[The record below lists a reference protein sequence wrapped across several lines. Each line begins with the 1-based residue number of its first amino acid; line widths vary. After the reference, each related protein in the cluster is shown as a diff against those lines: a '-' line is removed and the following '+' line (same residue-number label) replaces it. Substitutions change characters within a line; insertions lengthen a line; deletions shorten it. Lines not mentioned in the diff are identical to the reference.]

1 MRHAIVAL
9 LLLAALYPMMT
20 QTTLDEPVV
29 WMSETGGVDVIGEV
43 EPNNA
48 NTSGQEVYP
57 GDVVRGAVDM
67 WDDKHDW
74 YSVWVEPGQT
84 LLLTLSHASGDGV
97 SMSVWDEENTHY
109 GTSNPGKTRDT
120 MFLNEEQ
127 TSVGGVYSVSVNAT
141 MTEAGGGAYV
151 LEIDAGYNVKWYSP
165 AAGWYVAADTYDAK
179 GNIMYTSELSS
190 YQFANAA
197 STNDQSA
204 PVWTNGDF
212 WNFSISMPS
221 MMGVSYDEYHQ
232 MTVTG
237 VDTVSGK
244 ECYRVDI
251 AGKST
256 LEMSQMGMTTKTVDE
271 ETGEACFA
279 KDSLSLIHENI
290 THTSSMEM
298 SGGFGAM
305 SETSARSCTDEWGD
319 PDEDCDNVSD
329 DWDDCPGTAEGDE
342 VDAWGCSD
350 AQNGGGNNG
359 GGNNGGGNDDTDGD
373 GIPDSNDACPNEAA
387 TSENDANN
395 DGCPDDNGSGGNGN
409 GDGGDGAGSGTAD
422 ADGDGV
428 VDDDD
433 SCPGTAAGDSVD
445 FFGCSDAQNGGGNN
459 GGGNNGGGSGGG
471 DGGMGGGGNS
481 GGSIEDGCIP
491 MGVDQSTTMSMD
503 LTYANGMNEL
513 NFPLNEGTVWSEAAE
528 GTGKMSM
535 QVLMGGC
542 TILDVEFE
550 DSGALPLNYRHL
562 GTQSFDING
571 NALTANGI
579 QSFAGREGNND
590 WATPDF
596 TILPSV
602 PDTVAKYGLPF
613 AAWINAVG
621 FNEFSSPVDI
631 SATVN
636 AQNAPLMYD
645 NQQLTINETG
655 AVVVDTMN
663 LTSGDYELTITGT
676 QDGRDRSV
684 VVAFT
689 VDNTPDF
696 EIQTM
701 DPWIVLPGGVPW
713 VVPTPIFIEPVNGF
727 GADVSLSAVVP
738 EGVSAELD
746 FAQGSAPFMAVL
758 TLTLAENLTEGD
770 YTVVISGTSGD
781 TVRSDEITFSI
792 TSLPEFSLDIDNRE
806 QLLVE
811 GEMEISGAIDAHNG
825 LDLSMGGMLDIIV
838 EPYNQALIDSAIITW
853 GDIDANGDLTFSVVF
868 DVDESIPLHEYTI
881 QLNVVSLDGGIAHAA
896 SVAFVT
902 ESSTLDGTAVAA
914 DETVVVSGNTSQHD
928 GTNKA
933 VEDVG
938 TNEDGE
944 TANGETKDKDE
955 ASDTEDQSSNTVLI
969 AGSAI
974 GVLGIIIGIAV
985 VVLRGRSGD
994 AGKDFSSQLWADG
1007 AAQPVAQ
1014 QPVMQQPAMVAQP
1027 GVPMQPAQP
1036 VVQQPVMQQP
1046 VATQPVM
1053 TAPAPPAVATAPAPP
1068 AQPMTVADY
1077 TGLPPGGTYDQST
1090 GQTIYV
1096 QTDGVRWQ
1104 MMTDGSFNRIN

>member
-1 MRHAIVAL
+1 MGLYLDELKPCLGFMRHAIVAL
-9 LLLAALYPMMT
+9 LLLAALHPIMT
-20 QTTLDEPVV
+20 QTTLDEPVT
-29 WMSETGGVDVIGEV
+29 WMSEAGGVDVIGEV

-74 YSVWVEPGQT
+74 YSVWLEPGQT

-127 TSVGGVYSVSVNAT
+127 TNVGGVYSVSVNAT

-151 LEIDAGYNVKWYSP
+151 LEIDAGYNVEWYSP
-165 AAGWYVAADTYDAK
+165 SAGWYVAADTYDAK

-197 STNDQSA
+197 STDDQSA

-221 MMGVSYDEYHQ
+221 MFGVTYDEYHQ

-244 ECYRVDI
+244 ECYRVSI
-251 AGKST
+251 AGKAT
-256 LEMSQMGMTTKTVDE
+256 LEMDLMGMTTTTIDE

-279 KDSLSLIHENI
+279 KDTLSLVHENL

-298 SGGFGAM
+298 SGGFGSM
-305 SETSARSCTDEWGD
+305 SETSGREDCTDDWGD
-319 PDEDCDNVSD
+319 PDEDCDGVSD
-329 DWDDCPGTAEGDE
+329 DWDDCPGTADGDE
-342 VDAWGCSD
+342 VDGFGCSD
-350 AQNGGGNNG
+350 AQNGGGSG
-359 GGNNGGGNDDTDGD
+359 GGSDDTDGD
-373 GIPDSNDACPNEAA
+373 GIPDSNDNCPNEASTA
-387 TSENDANN
+387 ENDADS
-395 DGCPDDNGSGGNGN
+395 DGCPDDDGSGNG
-409 GDGGDGAGSGTAD
+409 GSGTAD

-428 VDDDD
+428 ADDDD
-433 SCPGTAAGDSVD
+433 SCPGTATGDSVD
-445 FFGCSDAQNGGGNN
+445 FFGCSDAQNGGGNGGGSGNGGGNN

-471 DGGMGGGGNS
+471 GTGS

-491 MGVDQSTTMSMD
+491 MGIDQSTTMTMD

-513 NFPLNEGTVWSEAAE
+513 NFPLSEGKVWSEAAE
-528 GTGKMSM
+528 GTGTLSM

-542 TILDVEFE
+542 TILDIEFE

-571 NALTANGI
+571 NTLTANGI

-596 TILPSV
+596 TVLPSV

-613 AAWINAVG
+613 AAWINVVG
-621 FNEFSSPVDI
+621 FNEFASPVDI

-684 VVAFT
+684 VVTFT

-738 EGVSAELD
+738 DGVSAELD

-758 TLTLAENLTEGD
+758 TLTLAQNLTEGD

-806 QLLVE
+806 QLLTE

-838 EPYNQALIDSAIITW
+838 EPYNQALIDSAVITW

-928 GTNKA
+928 GTDTA

-938 TNEDGE
+938 TDDDDE
-944 TANGETKDKDE
+944 TTNGETKDE
-955 ASDTEDQSSNTVLI
+955 EGASDTEDQSSNTMLI

-974 GVLGIIIGIAV
+974 GVLGIVIGIAV
-985 VVLRGRSGD
+985 VVLRGRSSD
-994 AGKDFSSQLWADG
+994 SGKDFSSQLWADG
-1007 AAQPVAQ
+1007 AGQPVAQ
-1014 QPVMQQPAMVAQP
+1014 QPVMQQP
-1027 GVPMQPAQP
+1027 
-1036 VVQQPVMQQP
+1036 VMQQP
-1046 VATQPVM
+1046 VAQQPAAPQPAM
-1053 TAPAPPAVATAPAPP
+1053 SAPAPPAAATAPAPP
-1068 AQPMTVADY
+1068 PQPMTVADY

>member
-9 LLLAALYPMMT
+9 LLLAALHPIMT
-20 QTTLDEPVV
+20 QTTLDEPVT
-29 WMSETGGVDVIGEV
+29 WMSEAGGVDVIGEV

-74 YSVWVEPGQT
+74 YSVWLEPGQT

-127 TSVGGVYSVSVNAT
+127 TNVGGVYSVSVNAT

-151 LEIDAGYNVKWYSP
+151 LEIDAGYNVEWYSP
-165 AAGWYVAADTYDAK
+165 SAGWYVAADTYDAK

-197 STNDQSA
+197 STDDQSA

-221 MMGVSYDEYHQ
+221 MFGVTYDEYHQ

-244 ECYRVDI
+244 ECYRVSI
-251 AGKST
+251 AGKAT
-256 LEMSQMGMTTKTVDE
+256 LEMDLMGMTTTTIDE

-279 KDSLSLIHENI
+279 KDTLSLVHENL

-298 SGGFGAM
+298 SGGFGSM
-305 SETSARSCTDEWGD
+305 SETSGREDCTDDWGD
-319 PDEDCDNVSD
+319 PDEDCDGVSD
-329 DWDDCPGTAEGDE
+329 DWDDCPGTADGDE
-342 VDAWGCSD
+342 VDGFGCSD
-350 AQNGGGNNG
+350 AQNGGGSG
-359 GGNNGGGNDDTDGD
+359 GGSDDTDGD
-373 GIPDSNDACPNEAA
+373 GIPDSNDNCPNEASTA
-387 TSENDANN
+387 ENDADS
-395 DGCPDDNGSGGNGN
+395 DGCPDDDGSG
-409 GDGGDGAGSGTAD
+409 GSGTAD

-428 VDDDD
+428 ADGDDD
-433 SCPGTAAGDSVD
+433 CPGTAAGDSVD
-445 FFGCSDAQNGGGNN
+445 FFGCSDAQNSTGNGGGSGN

-471 DGGMGGGGNS
+471 GMGGG

-491 MGVDQSTTMSMD
+491 MGIDQSTTMTMD

-513 NFPLNEGTVWSEAAE
+513 NFPLSEGKVWSEAAE
-528 GTGKMSM
+528 GTGTLSM

-542 TILDVEFE
+542 TILDIEFE

-571 NALTANGI
+571 NTLTANGI

-613 AAWINAVG
+613 AAWVNVVG
-621 FNEFSSPVDI
+621 FNEFASPVDI

-684 VVAFT
+684 VVTFT

-738 EGVSAELD
+738 DGVSAELD

-758 TLTLAENLTEGD
+758 TLTLAQNLTEGD

-806 QLLVE
+806 QLLTE

-838 EPYNQALIDSAIITW
+838 EPYNQALIDSAVITW

-928 GTNKA
+928 GTDTA

-938 TNEDGE
+938 TDDDDE
-944 TANGETKDKDE
+944 TTNGETKDE
-955 ASDTEDQSSNTVLI
+955 EGASDTEDQSSNTMLI

-974 GVLGIIIGIAV
+974 GVLGIVIGIAV
-985 VVLRGRSGD
+985 VVLRGRSSD
-994 AGKDFSSQLWADG
+994 SGKDFSSQLWADG
-1007 AAQPVAQ
+1007 AGQPIAQ
-1014 QPVMQQPAMVAQP
+1014 QPVM
-1027 GVPMQPAQP
+1027 
-1036 VVQQPVMQQP
+1036 QQPVMQQP
-1046 VATQPVM
+1046 VAQQPAAPQPAM
-1053 TAPAPPAVATAPAPP
+1053 SAPAPPAAATAPAPP
-1068 AQPMTVADY
+1068 PQPMTVADY

>member
-1 MRHAIVAL
+1 MRQAIVAL
-9 LLLAALYPMMT
+9 LLLAALQPMMT

-74 YSVWVEPGQT
+74 YSVWLEPGQT

-127 TSVGGVYSVSVNAT
+127 TNVGGAYSVSVNAT

-151 LEIDAGYNVKWYSP
+151 LEIDAGYNVEWYSP
-165 AAGWYVAADTYDAK
+165 SAGWYIAADTYDAK

-197 STNDQSA
+197 STDDQSA

-221 MMGVSYDEYHQ
+221 MLGMTYDEYHQ

-244 ECYRVDI
+244 ECYRVSI
-251 AGKST
+251 TGKAT
-256 LEMSQMGMTTKTVDE
+256 LEMDLMGMTTTTIDE

-279 KDSLSLIHENI
+279 KDTLSLVHENL

-298 SGGFGAM
+298 SGGFGSM
-305 SETSARSCTDEWGD
+305 SETSGREGCTDDFGD
-319 PDEDCDNVSD
+319 PDEDCDNVGD
-329 DWDDCPGTAEGDE
+329 DFDSCPNTASGAE
-342 VDAWGCSD
+342 VDGFGCSD
-350 AQNGGGNNG
+350 EQNNG
-359 GGNNGGGNDDTDGD
+359 GGSGGGSDDTDGD
-373 GIPDSNDACPNEAA
+373 GIPDSNDACPSEAS
-387 TSENDANN
+387 TPENDADN
-395 DGCPDDNGSGGNGN
+395 DGCPDENGG
-409 GDGGDGAGSGTAD
+409 GSGTAD
-422 ADGDGV
+422 ADNDGV
-428 VDDDD
+428 SDDEDN
-433 SCPGTAAGDSVD
+433 CPNTPAGESVD
-445 FFGCSDAQNGGGNN
+445 FFGCSDSQGG
-459 GGGNNGGGSGGG
+459 GGGSGDGSGGGSGGGG
-471 DGGMGGGGNS
+471 DGGMGGG

-491 MGVDQSTTMSMD
+491 MGMDQSTTMAMD

-513 NFPLNEGTVWSEAAE
+513 NFPLSEGKVWSEAAE
-528 GTGKMSM
+528 GTGTLSM

-542 TILDVEFE
+542 TILDIEFE

-562 GTQSFDING
+562 STQSFDING
-571 NALTANGI
+571 NTLTANGI

-613 AAWINAVG
+613 AAWVNVVG
-621 FNEFSSPVDI
+621 FNEFASPVDI

-738 EGVSAELD
+738 DGVSAELD

-758 TLTLAENLTEGD
+758 TLTLSENLTEGD

-806 QLLVE
+806 QLLTE
-811 GEMEISGAIDAHNG
+811 GEMSISGAIDAHNG

-838 EPYNQALIDSAIITW
+838 EPYNQALIDSAVITW

-928 GTNKA
+928 GTDTA

-938 TNEDGE
+938 TDDDDE
-944 TANGETKDKDE
+944 TTNGETKDE
-955 ASDTEDQSSNTVLI
+955 EGASDTEDQSSNTVLI

-974 GVLGIIIGIAV
+974 GVLGIVIGIAV
-985 VVLRGRSGD
+985 VVLRGRSSD
-994 AGKDFSSQLWADG
+994 SGKDFSSQLWADG
-1007 AAQPVAQ
+1007 AAQPGQTMAQPAMMAQPGMAMQPTQPVAQ
-1014 QPVMQQPAMVAQP
+1014 QPVMQQP
-1027 GVPMQPAQP
+1027 
-1036 VVQQPVMQQP
+1036 VMQQP
-1046 VATQPVM
+1046 VAQQPAVQQPAVQQPATPQPAM
-1053 TAPAPPAVATAPAPP
+1053 SAPAPPAAATAPPP
-1068 AQPMTVADY
+1068 PQQPMTVADY

-1090 GQTIYV
+1090 GQTIYI

>member
-1 MRHAIVAL
+1 
-9 LLLAALYPMMT
+9 
-20 QTTLDEPVV
+20 
-29 WMSETGGVDVIGEV
+29 
-43 EPNNA
+43 
-48 NTSGQEVYP
+48 
-57 GDVVRGAVDM
+57 
-67 WDDKHDW
+67 
-74 YSVWVEPGQT
+74 
-84 LLLTLSHASGDGV
+84 
-97 SMSVWDEENTHY
+97 
-109 GTSNPGKTRDT
+109 
-120 MFLNEEQ
+120 
-127 TSVGGVYSVSVNAT
+127 VGGVYSVSVNAT

-938 TNEDGE
+938 TNEDGD
-944 TANGETKDKDE
+944 TTNGETKDKDE